1 MAEKFDQYSMED
13 VMAMA
18 KSPAG
23 QQLLAL
29 LQQSAGRDMQQAVR
43 KAAAGDMAGAKELL
57 SPALADPKIQALLAQ
72 MGGR

>member
-1 MAEKFDQYSMED
+1 MAEKFDQYSMEEM
-13 VMAMA
+13 MAVA